1 MLSLIKTL
9 LETLNLYYK
18 LKNKSFY
25 RDLLESSKRKQ
36 KDLIDEIENYVL
48 MVIVLPLIGLTS
60 CSQNSSPKSETL
72 NIFQPS
78 TLHLKA
84 GQPVQTKEG
93 IYTPETDETW
103 HSDKRYRELERKL
116 FFDK

>member
-1 MLSLIKTL
+1 MVTVTL
-9 LETLNLYYK
+9 LT
-18 LKNKSFY
+18 
-25 RDLLESSKRKQ
+25 
-36 KDLIDEIENYVL
+36 
-48 MVIVLPLIGLTS
+48 GLTS

-78 TLHLKA
+78 TLHLKK

-103 HSDKRYRELERKL
+103 HSDKRYRELERQL
-116 FFDK
+116 FFNK